1 MNVEKKTIY
10 NRWLTPQKKQKLI
23 TSKNSRFYLT
33 KAGGLKLAE
42 LMPEK
47 AQEVEAITA
56 KGGWET
62 GKPGNREKRAD
73 DATNHLP
80 QLTNHPAP
88 GRELTGTEL
97 GTTFP

>member
-1 MNVEKKTIY
+1 MNVEKKTLY

-42 LMPEK
+42 LMPENP
-47 AQEVEAITA
+47 
-56 KGGWET
+56 
-62 GKPGNREKRAD
+62 GKREKRAD
-73 DATNHLP
+73 DAPNPLP
-80 QLTNHPAP
+80 QLENHPANL
-88 GRELTGTEL
+88 RELTGTEL